1 MTIVHKKANGRA
13 KEASVMPYL
22 LFRKRKPAAFAQ
34 AFSFLWV
41 HEVKSSANRTLFNKE
56 VSLTVTGASIIVGT

>member
-1 MTIVHKKANGRA
+1 
-13 KEASVMPYL
+13 MPYL

-41 HEVKSSANRTLFNKE
+41 HEVKSSANRTLFDKE